1 MYRYNVNESFIF
13 CDTIKY
19 EEVNLTVDTS
29 KMFHLDEFNV
39 NGSTHTIVYSQ
50 IRTNPYIAGILDLRK
65 TYGKDNK
72 KMLYQCKPDDKR
84 ISTFLIPY
92 EKKPSF
98 QKNIDYLYITFQF
111 NHWNEIHPYGK
122 ITNTIGNV
130 NSLNH
135 LYEYMLYCKSLNQSI
150 KEFTQ
155 KSKEEI
161 NKHKNII
168 QDISDKY
175 QLKKRDG
182 HIFTIDSTKS
192 VDYDDAISVSENRIS
207 IYISNVSIIL
217 DHLNLWDSFSKR
229 ISTIY
234 LPDKK
239 RSMLPTLL
247 TDCLCS
253 LKEKTQRIC
262 IVLDLYYENGIIIKK
277 EVNVMNVRIARN
289 YGFED
294 SKLLNHKDYQIALKL
309 CNVKNSYDLIS
320 KLMIEYNNTFS
331 NLMKEDK
338 NGIYKSITLVHKEL
352 TSIEDHINKFK
363 TSSSHYIE
371 YNENCSYLQMTSPIR
386 RLVDLL
392 NSIQICKNKEYV
404 KLSENSNDF
413 YNKWYDQLDYIN
425 TTMRYIRKVQS
436 KCKLISIFEKEQDK
450 VFDGFL
456 FDKLKRSDE
465 KYHYNVFLPEL
476 KIYTSISIQTDYEE
490 FSKQYF
496 KLFMFNDEAHIKK
509 KIKIMIVEN

>member
-1 MYRYNVNESFIF
+1 
-13 CDTIKY
+13 
-19 EEVNLTVDTS
+19 
-29 KMFHLDEFNV
+29 
-39 NGSTHTIVYSQ
+39 
-50 IRTNPYIAGILDLRK
+50 
-65 TYGKDNK
+65 
-72 KMLYQCKPDDKR
+72 
-84 ISTFLIPY
+84 
-92 EKKPSF
+92 
-98 QKNIDYLYITFQF
+98 
-111 NHWNEIHPYGK
+111 
-122 ITNTIGNV
+122 
-130 NSLNH
+130 
-135 LYEYMLYCKSLNQSI
+135 
-150 KEFTQ
+150 
-155 KSKEEI
+155 
-161 NKHKNII
+161 
-168 QDISDKY
+168 
-175 QLKKRDG
+175 
-182 HIFTIDSTKS
+182 S

-363 TSSSHYIE
+363 TSSSHY
-371 YNENCSYLQMTSPIR
+371 
-386 RLVDLL
+386 
-392 NSIQICKNKEYV
+392 
-404 KLSENSNDF
+404 
-413 YNKWYDQLDYIN
+413 
-425 TTMRYIRKVQS
+425 
-436 KCKLISIFEKEQDK
+436 
-450 VFDGFL
+450 
-456 FDKLKRSDE
+456 
-465 KYHYNVFLPEL
+465 
-476 KIYTSISIQTDYEE
+476 
-490 FSKQYF
+490 
-496 KLFMFNDEAHIKK
+496 
-509 KIKIMIVEN
+509 